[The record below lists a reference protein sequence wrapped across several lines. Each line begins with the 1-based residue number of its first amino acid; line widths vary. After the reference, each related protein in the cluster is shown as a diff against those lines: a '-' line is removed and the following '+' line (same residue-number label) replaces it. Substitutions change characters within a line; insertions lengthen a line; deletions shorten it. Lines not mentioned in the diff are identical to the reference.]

1 MRQLAA
7 REFPPELTLSGTSS
21 RTTILVVEDDRRVR
35 DTTCEIL
42 RMLKY
47 SVLAASDAENAR
59 TAFMNH
65 SEEIDLLV
73 CDAVLPEGDGF
84 ILAEELRFVSSAL
97 KVIVVSGYP
106 QSKQRESQQE
116 FLAKPYTADVLVQK
130 IKALLRDAA
139 VSKAF

>member
-1 MRQLAA
+1 MRQPAA
-7 REFPPELTLSGTSS
+7 REFPPEVTFPGTSS
-21 RTTILVVEDDRRVR
+21 CATILVVEDDRRVR

-42 RMLKY
+42 RMLNY
-47 SVLAASDAENAR
+47 SVLPASDAEDAR
-59 TAFMNH
+59 TAFTNH

-73 CDAVLPEGDGF
+73 CDAVLPDGDGF

-97 KVIVVSGYP
+97 KVIIVSGYP

-116 FLAKPYTADVLVQK
+116 FLAKPYTAYVLVQK
-130 IKALLRDAA
+130 IQALLRDAA